1 MKSPRAYALPR
12 INLTKFNA
20 LIDGRNFYDQPIS
33 DKITKYNE
41 LIKLTRGKGEDYT
54 IGRLLDYQY
63 YKDHYLI
70 TASDLSK

>member
-1 MKSPRAYALPR
+1 MVEDYKD
-12 INLTKFNA
+12 
-20 LIDGRNFYDQPIS
+20 ID
-33 DKITKYNE
+33 
-41 LIKLTRGKGEDYT
+41 GKGEDYT